1 MAEEQTTAPEVQ
13 SEPTTNTIQEEP
25 KSFVSSLPEDLR
37 TEPSL
42 QNIQDVNQLAKG
54 YVSAQRMVGA
64 DKMAIPTKNSTPDDW
79 KEVYTKLGLP
89 DTPDN
94 YGVNFNLAEGASP
107 EPVNG
112 FLKVA
117 HENGVLP
124 HQAQAIL
131 DYYTGLETQNT
142 ESANAAVELAKT
154 NNEAELR
161 KEFGL
166 AYPEKLNAANEVF
179 KSFFSSD
186 MADLK
191 LEDGTPIGNHPG
203 FIKSL
208 AEMSKNF
215 SEDTIK
221 AGQETTGNLTPN
233 EATTEINKIM
243 GDKNHPYHLKEHP
256 GHDAAVKEMSDLFAA
271 KVSMG

>member
-1 MAEEQTTAPEVQ
+1 M
-13 SEPTTNTIQEEP
+13 
-25 KSFVSSLPEDLR
+25 
-37 TEPSL
+37 
-42 QNIQDVNQLAKG
+42 
-54 YVSAQRMVGA
+54 
-64 DKMAIPTKNSTPDDW
+64 
-79 KEVYTKLGLP
+79 
-89 DTPDN
+89 
-94 YGVNFNLAEGASP
+94 
-107 EPVNG
+107 
-112 FLKVA
+112 
-117 HENGVLP
+117 
-124 HQAQAIL
+124 
-131 DYYTGLETQNT
+131 
-142 ESANAAVELAKT
+142 
-154 NNEAELR
+154 R

-166 AYPEKLNAANEVF
+166 AYQEKLNAANEVF
-179 KSFFSSD
+179 KSFFSTD
-186 MADLK
+186 MANVK